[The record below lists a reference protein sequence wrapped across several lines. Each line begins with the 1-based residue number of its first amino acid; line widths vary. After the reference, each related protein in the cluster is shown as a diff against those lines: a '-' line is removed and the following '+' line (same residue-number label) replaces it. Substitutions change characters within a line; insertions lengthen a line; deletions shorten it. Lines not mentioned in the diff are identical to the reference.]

1 MLTGLWKVDERASAI
16 LLEAFYENLTKG
28 LEKDEALRQA
38 KLYYLENRSGR
49 MLAPQYWAGLVIMG
63 DTSVVDLQ
71 QKSNIW
77 LMLIFGILLVLLGS
91 YYICVKQKLRVGGW
105 CASDSTSLH

>member
-1 MLTGLWKVDERASAI
+1 MESGRTGKRNFT
-16 LLEAFYENLTKG
+16 EAFYENLTKG

-38 KLYYLENRSGR
+38 KLDCLENRSGR

-63 DTSVVDLQ
+63 DTAAIDLQ

-77 LMLIFGILLVLLGS
+77 LMLIFGILLVLLGAF
-91 YYICVKQKLRVGGW
+91 YKRY
-105 CASDSTSLH
+105 T